1 MSMTAPEWRIEAA
14 RFLLPKEGQTLEECE
29 DAVGVNAEARVFAV
43 ADGATEAFDAQRW
56 AARLVCEW
64 TREAAAPVELE
75 SFRAWLAEQGE
86 RFQAAWGAEKLAWY
100 AEEKRSAGSFAA
112 FVGLRFETD
121 AAAGALRWRAAALGD
136 SCLAQTRGGRIIAAL
151 PIESHESFNSM
162 PPLAPT
168 AGALQAD
175 ALKRAV
181 FRAGRAEVGDVFFLL
196 TDAVAA
202 WFLASHAEGRAR
214 VKEFDSLAAA
224 SENEA
229 LAELLRGERRAG
241 RLKDDDVAVIR
252 LAVVSV

>member
-1 MSMTAPEWRIEAA
+1 MSMTAHEWRIEAA
-14 RFLLPKEGQTLEECE
+14 RFLLPKEGQTLAECE
-29 DAVGVNAEARVFAV
+29 DAVGVNVGARVFAV
-43 ADGATEAFDAQRW
+43 ADGATEAFDARRW

-86 RFQAAWGAEKLAWY
+86 RFQAAWGVEQLAWY

-121 AAAGALRWRAAALGD
+121 AVGALRWRAVALGD
-136 SCLAQTRGGRIIAAL
+136 SCLAQMRGGQIVAAL
-151 PIESHESFNSM
+151 PIESHESFNWM

-168 AGALQAD
+168 AGALREA

-202 WFLASHAEGRAR
+202 WFLQSHAEGRAR
-214 VKEFDSLAAA
+214 VKEFDSLAAS

-252 LAVVSV
+252 LAVVNV

>member
-1 MSMTAPEWRIEAA
+1 MSMTAHEWRIKAA
-14 RFLLPKEGQTLEECE
+14 RFLLPKEGQTLAECE
-29 DAVGVNAEARVFAV
+29 DAVGVNVDARVFAV

-64 TREAAAPVELE
+64 TRAAAAPVELE

-86 RFQAAWGAEKLAWY
+86 RFQAEWGAEKLAWY

-112 FVGLRFETD
+112 FVGLRFETG
-121 AAAGALRWRAAALGD
+121 AAGALRWRAAALGD
-136 SCLAQTRGGRIIAAL
+136 SCLAQMRGGQIIAAL
-151 PIESHESFNSM
+151 PIESHESFHSM

-168 AGALQAD
+168 AGALREA

-181 FRAGRAEVGDVFFLL
+181 FRAGRAEVGDIFFLL

-202 WFLASHAEGRAR
+202 WFLASYAEGRAR
-214 VKEFDSLAAA
+214 VEEFDSLAA
-224 SENEA
+224 SPENEA

-241 RLKDDDVAVIR
+241 RLKDDDVAVLR